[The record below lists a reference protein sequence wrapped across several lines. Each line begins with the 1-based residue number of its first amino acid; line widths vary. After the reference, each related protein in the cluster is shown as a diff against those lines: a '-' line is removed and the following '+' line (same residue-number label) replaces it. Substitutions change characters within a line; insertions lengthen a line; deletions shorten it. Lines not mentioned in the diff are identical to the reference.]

1 MNVDLIAVDKL
12 REPYLRQGCQL
23 YLDRLRGILPVT
35 VHEVPSQF
43 GATGVELE
51 GERVLRRV
59 APGVP
64 LWVLDESG
72 TPLSSI
78 ALADKLAAAQRS
90 GTRRLAL
97 IIGGDRGVSPAVRE
111 RADFVWS
118 LSPLTFLHEMARL
131 IVLEQL
137 YRAVKIQRGEPY
149 HRA

>member
-1 MNVDLIAVDKL
+1 MNVDLIAVDKM
-12 REPYLRQGCQL
+12 REPYLREGCRL
-23 YLDRLRGILPVT
+23 YLERLRDSLPVT
-35 VHEVPSQF
+35 VHEVPAQF
-43 GATGVELE
+43 GGTGVELE
-51 GERVLRRV
+51 GERILRRV
-59 APGVP
+59 ASGLP

-72 TPLSSI
+72 TALSSI
-78 ALADKLAAAQRS
+78 ALADRLAAAQQS
-90 GTRRLAL
+90 GARRLTL
-97 IIGGDRGVSPAVRE
+97 VIGGDRGVSPAVRA